1 MPNHVTNLITFG
13 SDGVSLAAFQKM
25 AHDMKM
31 DGEPLGSF
39 DFNKLI
45 PMPPSLNIEAGT
57 QTERGLKLYREFAQ
71 ERAAIIKSEL
81 SPARKEAA
89 LAELDGAWRPR
100 RMQDPMTWKLGE
112 QAYSNLQKYGHA
124 TWYEWC
130 IQNWGTKWNSYQS
143 NPIQDCDNTM
153 NFLTAW
159 ASVPKIMKK
168 LSEKYPDQTITYR
181 WADEDV
187 GRNVGEI
194 VLKNGEIIEEHI
206 PVPDSREAYEM
217 AADIMGMELSDF
229 DLYLSKD
236 GTTYEYREP
245 PPLETKPPAKEK
257 KKSRQKEQGR

>member
-13 SDGVSLAAFQKM
+13 ADDVSLAAFQKM

-57 QTERGLKLYREFAQ
+57 QTERGLKLYQEFAQ
-71 ERAAIIKSEL
+71 ERAAITKSEL

-89 LAELDGAWRPR
+89 LAELDRAWRPR

-143 NPIQDCDNTM
+143 NPIQDGDDTM
-153 NFLTAW
+153 GFLTAW
-159 ASVPKIMKK
+159 GSVPEIMKK
-168 LSEKYPDQTITYR
+168 LSEKYPEQTITYR
-181 WADEDV
+181 WADEEA
-187 GRNVGEI
+187 GYNVGEI
-194 VLKNGEIIEEHI
+194 VLKGGEIIEDRTPE
-206 PVPDSREAYEM
+206 PGSRVAYEM
-217 AADIMGMELSDF
+217 AADIMGIDLASF
-229 DLYLSKD
+229 GLYLNKD
-236 GTTYEYREP
+236 KTGYEYRDEP
-245 PPLETKPPAKEK
+245 PVETRPSTKEK
-257 KKSRQKEQGR
+257 RKSRQKGQDR